1 MTVVPPNLEKG
12 TANVIRA
19 RTGSVT
25 GTVAEKRRGT
35 GIRIVKEVTGTESVI
50 GTTGTVVSAAR
61 EGNTVIVL
69 MIVTVTVTVMI
80 ETVTGAMILRGEEI
94 VTEMAI
100 VGIVPAPPR
109 VVTVTVTADLDLAHA
124 LDRRASA

>member
-50 GTTGTVVSAAR
+50 ATTGTVVSAAR

>member
-19 RTGSVT
+19 RTGSVI

-50 GTTGTVVSAAR
+50 ATTGTVVSAAR

-80 ETVTGAMILRGEEI
+80 ETVTGAMILRGTWLY
-94 VTEMAI
+94 VQL
-100 VGIVPAPPR
+100 
-109 VVTVTVTADLDLAHA
+109 TVA
-124 LDRRASA
+124 

>member
-19 RTGSVT
+19 RTGSVI